1 MTMTKK
7 LALLAALSLASVSA
21 PALAQAVLPAVII
34 TVDMEQVINTSTAGR
49 SAQSQLQSQASAL
62 QARAQQLD
70 AGFRSENDALNKAAQ
85 GKTMAQPA
93 LEAKAADL
101 QKRVNAAQA
110 DMNNR
115 QRQFVANQQ
124 FVGKQ
129 ISDAVQP
136 IIVQVMSEKNATL
149 VLDEGQTIKASPSL
163 DVTAL
168 VLQRL
173 NAKLPNVNVNAPAPA
188 AAAGGR

>member
-7 LALLAALSLASVSA
+7 LALVAALGLASVSA
-21 PALAQAVLPAVII
+21 PAFAQAAAVII
-34 TVDMEQVINTSTAGR
+34 TVDMEQVINTSTAGK
-49 SAQSQLQSQASAL
+49 SAQTQLQAQANAL

-70 AGFRSENDALNKAAQ
+70 ASFRGENDALNKAAQ
-85 GKTMAQPA
+85 GKTMTQPA

-101 QKRVNAAQA
+101 QKRVNAAQV
-110 DMNNR
+110 DMNNK

-129 ISDAVQP
+129 ISEAVQP
-136 IIVQVMSEKNATL
+136 IITQVMAEKNAAL
-149 VLDEGQTIKASPSL
+149 VLDEGSVIKTSPSL
-163 DVTAL
+163 DVTAT

-173 NAKLPNVNVNAPAPA
+173 NAKLPSVNINAPAGSAP
-188 AAAGGR
+188 AGGR

>member
-1 MTMTKK
+1 MTMIKK
-7 LALLAALSLASVSA
+7 LALMAALSLASASA
-21 PALAQAVLPAVII
+21 PALAQAAAVII

-49 SAQSQLQSQASAL
+49 SAQSQLQAQASAL

-70 AGFRSENDALNKAAQ
+70 AGFRGENDALNKAAQ
-85 GKTMAQPA
+85 SKTMTQPA

-101 QKRVNAAQA
+101 QKRVNAAQV

-129 ISDAVQP
+129 ISEAVQP
-136 IIVQVMSEKNATL
+136 IIAQVMTEKNATL
-149 VLDEGQTIKASPSL
+149 VLDEGQVIKTSPSL

-173 NAKLPNVNVNAPAPA
+173 NAKLPSVNVNAPAA
-188 AAAGGR
+188 AAQTGGR

>member
-7 LALLAALSLASVSA
+7 LALVAALGLASVSA
-21 PALAQAVLPAVII
+21 PALAQAVAPATII
-34 TVDMEQVINTSTAGR
+34 TVDMEQVINTSTAGK
-49 SAQSQLQSQASAL
+49 SAQTQLQAQANAL

-70 AGFRSENDALNKAAQ
+70 AGFRNENDQLNKAAQ
-85 GKTMAQPA
+85 AKTMTQQA
-93 LEAKAADL
+93 LEQKAADL
-101 QKRVNAAQA
+101 QKRINAAQA
-110 DMNNR
+110 DMTNR

-136 IIVQVMSEKNATL
+136 IIAQVQAEKNASL
-149 VLDEGQTIKASPSL
+149 VLDEGSVIRTSPAL
-163 DVTAL
+163 DVTAT

-173 NAKLPNVNVNAPAPA
+173 NAKLPSVNVNAPAAP

>member
-7 LALLAALSLASVSA
+7 LALMATLGLASASV
-21 PALAQAVLPAVII
+21 PLFAQAVAPATII
-34 TVDMEQVINTSTAGR
+34 TVDMEQVINSSAAGR
-49 SAQSQLQSQASAL
+49 SAQTQLQSQANAL

-70 AGFRSENDALNKAAQ
+70 AGFRSESEALNKAAQ

-101 QKRVNAAQA
+101 QKRVNAAQV

-124 FVGKQ
+124 YVGKQ

-136 IIVQVMSEKNATL
+136 IITQVMTEKNASL
-149 VLDEGQTIKASPSL
+149 VLDEGQVIKASPAL
-163 DVTAL
+163 DVTPL

-173 NAKLPNVNVNAPAPA
+173 NAKLPSVSVSAPA
-188 AAAGGR
+188 AAAPTGGR

>member
-7 LALLAALSLASVSA
+7 LALVAALSLASVSV
-21 PALAQAVLPAVII
+21 PALAQSAAVII
-34 TVDMEQVINTSTAGR
+34 TVDMEQVINTSTAGK
-49 SAQSQLQSQASAL
+49 SAQTQLQAQANAL
-62 QARAQQLD
+62 QAKAQSLD

-85 GKTMAQPA
+85 SKTMTQQA
-93 LEAKAADL
+93 LEQKAADL
-101 QKRVNAAQA
+101 QKRINAAQV
-110 DMNNR
+110 DMTNR

-124 FVGKQ
+124 YVGKQ

-136 IIVQVMSEKNATL
+136 IISQVQAEKNATL
-149 VLDEGQTIKASPSL
+149 VLDEGSVIKTSPSI
-163 DVTAL
+163 DVTAV

-173 NAKLPNVNVNAPAPA
+173 NAKLPSVNVNAPASA

>member
-7 LALLAALSLASVSA
+7 LALVAALSLASVSA
-21 PALAQAVLPAVII
+21 PALAQAVSII

-49 SAQSQLQSQASAL
+49 SAQSQLQAQANAL

-70 AGFRSENDALNKAAQ
+70 AGFRGENEALNKAAQ
-85 GKTMAQPA
+85 SKTMTQPA

-101 QKRVNAAQA
+101 QKRVNAAQV

-136 IIVQVMSEKNATL
+136 LIAQVMTEKNASL
-149 VLDEGQTIKASPSL
+149 VVDEGQVIKASPSL

-173 NAKLPNVNVNAPAPA
+173 NAKLPNVNVNAPAPPA
-188 AAAGGR
+188 SAGGR

>member
-1 MTMTKK
+1 MNMTKK
-7 LALLAALSLASVSA
+7 LALVAALGLASVSA
-21 PALAQAVLPAVII
+21 PAFAQSAAVII
-34 TVDMEQVINTSTAGR
+34 TVDMEQVINTSTAGK
-49 SAQSQLQSQASAL
+49 SAQTQLQAQANAL

-70 AGFRSENDALNKAAQ
+70 AGFRSENEALNKAAQ
-85 GKTMAQPA
+85 GKTMTQPA

-101 QKRVNAAQA
+101 QKRVNAAQVE
-110 DMNNR
+110 MNNR
-115 QRQFVANQQ
+115 QRQFAANQQ

-136 IIVQVMSEKNATL
+136 IIAQLQTEKNATL
-149 VLDEGQTIKASPSL
+149 VLDEGSVIRTSPSI

-173 NAKLPNVNVNAPAPA
+173 NAKLPSVNVNAPAPPA
-188 AAAGGR
+188 SAGGR

>member
-1 MTMTKK
+1 MTMTKT
-7 LALLAALSLASVSA
+7 LALSAALGLASVSMPAFAQAA
-21 PALAQAVLPAVII
+21 PAATII
-34 TVDMEQVINTSTAGR
+34 TVDMEQVINSSTAGR
-49 SAQSQLQSQASAL
+49 SAQGQLQSQATAL
-62 QARAQQLD
+62 QSRAQQLD
-70 AGFRSENDALNKAAQ
+70 AGFRGESEALNKAAQ
-85 GKTMAQPA
+85 AKTMAQPA

-101 QKRVNAAQA
+101 QKRINAAQT

-124 FVGKQ
+124 YVGKQ

-136 IIVQVMSEKNATL
+136 IITQVMTEKNASI
-149 VLDEGQTIKASPSL
+149 VLDAGQTIKASPSL

-173 NAKLPNVNVNAPAPA
+173 NAKLPNVSVTAPAA

>member
-1 MTMTKK
+1 MTKK
-7 LALLAALSLASVSA
+7 LALMATLSLASVSVPAFAQAAA
-21 PALAQAVLPAVII
+21 PATII

-49 SAQSQLQSQASAL
+49 SAQTQLQAQANAL

-70 AGFRSENDALNKAAQ
+70 AGFRGENDALNKAAQ
-85 GKTMAQPA
+85 AKTMTQPA

-101 QKRVNAAQA
+101 QKRVNAAQV

-115 QRQFVANQQ
+115 QRQFAANQQ

-129 ISDAVQP
+129 ISEAVQP
-136 IIVQVMSEKNATL
+136 IIAQVMTEKNATI

-163 DVTAL
+163 DVTPL

-173 NAKLPNVNVNAPAPA
+173 NAKLPNVNVNAPASAVPT
-188 AAAGGR
+188 GGR

>member
-7 LALLAALSLASVSA
+7 LALVAALSLASVSA
-21 PALAQAVLPAVII
+21 PAFAQAAVIV
-34 TVDMEQVINTSTAGR
+34 TVDMEQVINSSTAGK
-49 SAQSQLQSQASAL
+49 SAQTQLQAQANAL
-62 QARAQQLD
+62 QSRAQQLD
-70 AGFRSENDALNKAAQ
+70 AGFRSENEALNKAAQ
-85 GKTMAQPA
+85 AKTMTQPA

-110 DMNNR
+110 DMTNR

-124 FVGKQ
+124 YVGKQ

-136 IIVQVMSEKNATL
+136 IIAQVQAEKGATL
-149 VLDEGQTIKASPSL
+149 VLDEGSVIKTSPSI

-173 NAKLPNVNVNAPAPA
+173 NAKLPSVNVNAPASA
-188 AAAGGR
+188 APAGGR

>member
-7 LALLAALSLASVSA
+7 LALAAALSLASVSA
-21 PALAQAVLPAVII
+21 PAFAQSAAVII
-34 TVDMEQVINTSTAGR
+34 TVDMEQVINTSTAGK
-49 SAQSQLQSQASAL
+49 SAQTQLQAQANAL

-85 GKTMAQPA
+85 GKTMTQPA

-136 IIVQVMSEKNATL
+136 IITQVQAEKNATL
-149 VLDEGQTIKASPSL
+149 VLDEGSVIKTSPSI

-173 NAKLPNVNVNAPAPA
+173 NAKLPSVNVNAPAPPA
-188 AAAGGR
+188 TAAGGR

>member
-7 LALLAALSLASVSA
+7 LALMATLGLASASV
-21 PALAQAVLPAVII
+21 PLFAQAVAPATII
-34 TVDMEQVINTSTAGR
+34 TVDMEQVINSSAAGR
-49 SAQSQLQSQASAL
+49 SAQTQLQSQANAL

-70 AGFRSENDALNKAAQ
+70 AGFRSESEALNKAAQ
-85 GKTMAQPA
+85 SKTMAQPA

-101 QKRVNAAQA
+101 QKRINAAQV

-124 FVGKQ
+124 YVGKQ

-136 IIVQVMSEKNATL
+136 IITQVMTEKNAAL
-149 VLDEGQTIKASPSL
+149 VLDEGQVIKASPAL
-163 DVTAL
+163 DVTPL

-173 NAKLPNVNVNAPAPA
+173 NAKLPSVSVSAPA
-188 AAAGGR
+188 AAAPTGGR

>member
-7 LALLAALSLASVSA
+7 LALAAALSLASVSA
-21 PALAQAVLPAVII
+21 PALAQSAAVII
-34 TVDMEQVINTSTAGR
+34 TVDMEQVINTSTAGK
-49 SAQSQLQSQASAL
+49 SAQTQLQAQANAL
-62 QARAQQLD
+62 QAKAQQLD
-70 AGFRSENDALNKAAQ
+70 AGFRTENEALNKAAQ
-85 GKTMAQPA
+85 GKTMTQPA

-101 QKRVNAAQA
+101 QKRINAAQV

-124 FVGKQ
+124 YVGKQ

-136 IIVQVMSEKNATL
+136 IIAQVQTEKNATL
-149 VLDEGQTIKASPSL
+149 VLDEGSVIRTSPSI

-173 NAKLPNVNVNAPAPA
+173 NAKLPSVNVNAPAPPA
-188 AAAGGR
+188 SAGGR

>member
-7 LALLAALSLASVSA
+7 LALVAALSLASASV
-21 PALAQAVLPAVII
+21 PALAQSAAVII
-34 TVDMEQVINTSTAGR
+34 TVDMEQVINTSTAGK
-49 SAQSQLQSQASAL
+49 SAQTQLQAQANTL

-70 AGFRSENDALNKAAQ
+70 AGFRTENEALNKAAA
-85 GKTMAQPA
+85 GKTMTQPA

-101 QKRVNAAQA
+101 QKRINAAQV

-136 IIVQVMSEKNATL
+136 IIAQVQAEKNATL
-149 VLDEGQTIKASPSL
+149 VLDEGQVIRTSPSI
-163 DVTAL
+163 DVTAT

-173 NAKLPNVNVNAPAPA
+173 NAKLPSVNVNAPAPA
-188 AAAGGR
+188 PGGR

>member
-7 LALLAALSLASVSA
+7 LAMAAALSLASVSA
-21 PALAQAVLPAVII
+21 PAFSQAAAVII
-34 TVDMEQVINTSTAGR
+34 TVDMEQVINSSTAGK
-49 SAQSQLQSQASAL
+49 SAQTQLQAQANAL
-62 QARAQQLD
+62 QSRAQQLD
-70 AGFRSENDALNKAAQ
+70 AGFRSENEALNKAAQ
-85 GKTMAQPA
+85 GKTMTQPA

-101 QKRVNAAQA
+101 QKRVNAAQV

-115 QRQFVANQQ
+115 QRQFAANQQ
-124 FVGKQ
+124 YVGKQ

-136 IIVQVMSEKNATL
+136 IIAQVQAEKNATL
-149 VLDEGQTIKASPSL
+149 VLDEGSVIRTSPSI
-163 DVTAL
+163 DVTAV

-173 NAKLPNVNVNAPAPA
+173 NAKLPNVNVNAPAPP